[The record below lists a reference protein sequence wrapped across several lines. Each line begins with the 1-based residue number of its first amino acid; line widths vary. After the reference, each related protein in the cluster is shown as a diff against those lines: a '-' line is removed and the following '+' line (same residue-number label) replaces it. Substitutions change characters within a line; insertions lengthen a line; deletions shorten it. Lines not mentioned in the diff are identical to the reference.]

1 MLFWEWEVWKRE
13 NNICAESELWLLFT
27 SFATKNIVRQLFSL
41 TLFTRQLQKELQRKV
56 PQPQSLKNCLLCL
69 EQHWSTKSLNSL
81 YSWEPS
87 RGKGHFLLLFFFFWV
102 PTFFLYSLEISL
114 LIMSTSLGESNLST
128 ICRCFDVNKYMIVTI
143 SVAACWWHYWWARSL
158 TFDCRLLVW
167 LPIVYWWTGSLLI
180 ILLSML
186 IVMAS
191 GGMLTADRGIEQ
203 VHCWLYHRTC
213 LLFVDYWY
221 ANRHLHFQHSLLIV

>member
-1 MLFWEWEVWKRE
+1 MGSLKKRKQYLCREWIVTTVHIICNKEYCKAVVFFNSLHEAASKRTTE
-13 NNICAESELWLLFT
+13 KSAPATESKKLSSVSGTALINKK
-27 SFATKNIVRQLFSL
+27 SQ
-41 TLFTRQLQKELQRKV
+41 
-56 PQPQSLKNCLLCL
+56 QSLLLGAIKRKR
-69 EQHWSTKSLNSL
+69 SFSAAV
-81 YSWEPS
+81 
-87 RGKGHFLLLFFFFWV
+87 FFFWV